1 MAIFEPGT
9 RFVVFL
15 LKFPPRL
22 PFPEVEAKKVMRVR
36 SSVENRFQ
44 EAALTEARGYRPA
57 DRSRV
62 TGPVTPEPSQAG
74 ALDAPV
80 EGSKNA
86 KLEAKSGEEGAS
98 PRVMDGRE
106 KARVARESERPS
118 GFTQDA
124 EGTRPSRSFDRLDIS
139 TNARRLSA
147 EEGRRAA
154 SDASNA
160 VASQAAKPSPA
171 MTATLASTLDLRV

>member
-1 MAIFEPGT
+1 
-9 RFVVFL
+9 
-15 LKFPPRL
+15 
-22 PFPEVEAKKVMRVR
+22 MRVR

-44 EAALTEARGYRPA
+44 EAALTEARGFRPA

-62 TGPVTPEPSQAG
+62 TGPVTPEPPRAS

-86 KLEAKSGEEGAS
+86 KLEPKNGDEGAT

-106 KARVARESERPS
+106 KARVARETERPS
-118 GFTQDA
+118 GFTQEPESA
-124 EGTRPSRSFDRLDIS
+124 RPSRSFDRLDIS
-139 TNARRLSA
+139 STARRLSA
-147 EEGRRAA
+147 EEGKRAA
-154 SDASNA
+154 GQAEQA
-160 VASQAAKPSPA
+160 VARQATQPSPA

>member
-1 MAIFEPGT
+1 
-9 RFVVFL
+9 
-15 LKFPPRL
+15 
-22 PFPEVEAKKVMRVR
+22 MRVR

-62 TGPVTPEPSQAG
+62 TGPVTPEPPRVSA
-74 ALDAPV
+74 ADAPV

-86 KLEAKSGEEGAS
+86 KLEAKGGGEGTS

-118 GFTQDA
+118 SFTQEPESA
-124 EGTRPSRSFDRLDIS
+124 RPSRSFDRLDIS
-139 TNARRLSA
+139 SNARRISA

-154 SDASNA
+154 ADATTA
-160 VASQAAKPSPA
+160 VAKQAANPTPA
-171 MTATLASTLDLRV
+171 MTTTLASTLDLRV